1 MIAGFSG
8 DHVTRSA
15 KWILGGVLLIIVLG
29 AFLFLEYLGPPN
41 VIWHSEIRKGNRLIY
56 DIEAFQRV
64 HGRLPAELSEVS
76 KGPMEREKLFYQ
88 RCDETSYIVWFG
100 TTLGESMTYH
110 SKSRDWSEA
119 SDGCR

>member
-1 MIAGFSG
+1 MIGGIQG
-8 DHVTRSA
+8 DYVSRSA
-15 KWILGGVLLIIVLG
+15 KWLLGGILLVVALG

-41 VIWHSEIRKGNRLIY
+41 VIWRSEIRKGNRLIS
-56 DIEAFQRV
+56 DIEAFHRV
-64 HGRLPAELSEVS
+64 HGRLPAELSELS
-76 KGPMEREKLFYQ
+76 KGPTEQEKLFYQ